1 MAALCGSRAADS
13 VARAGSATSARVC
26 NSLLR
31 PAEQARPR
39 LRPRAPPRKAR
50 ARAAVRAALAA
61 PASPVRAR
69 RAARKRAGAGGRA
82 GRGGGHR
89 PAEPQAADVDSRA
102 DRGGAVSRGGRA
114 GRAAPGDWPRG
125 STAQPLAAMNR
136 VFRRAF
142 STTGRV
148 LAEAEAAA
156 AEATELRLNLAVP
169 ARALISGAEVA
180 RVTLPGRAG
189 RFGVEKSSPSMLA
202 ELRPGV
208 VNVIHLDG
216 RSEDFFVPGGF
227 AFVHGDNR
235 IDVST
240 PEGVRVEDLD
250 AGECLLAPSPAPL
263 QRGARR
269 DGRLRADPVPPLGPA
284 WTSAASASPRL
295 PSPRHPSGRGPR
307 ARPAYCLRFPGLGA
321 RAWAQALPA
330 ARASG
335 PDSCLLRRALGLAP
349 LLPLPPGRRPQR
361 GSAAARPSKKCA
373 RAFPRSRDQ
382 PRASV
387 VAALAVACAPADR
400 VREMA
405 AISSAKRDSTAAG
418 TKDHAKAVVEL
429 EVYKEIGRAV
439 GVNL

>member
-1 MAALCGSRAADS
+1 
-13 VARAGSATSARVC
+13 
-26 NSLLR
+26 
-31 PAEQARPR
+31 
-39 LRPRAPPRKAR
+39 
-50 ARAAVRAALAA
+50 
-61 PASPVRAR
+61 
-69 RAARKRAGAGGRA
+69 
-82 GRGGGHR
+82 
-89 PAEPQAADVDSRA
+89 
-102 DRGGAVSRGGRA
+102 
-114 GRAAPGDWPRG
+114 
-125 STAQPLAAMNR
+125 MNR

-250 AGECLLAPSPAPL
+250 A
-263 QRGARR
+263 
-269 DGRLRADPVPPLGPA
+269 
-284 WTSAASASPRL
+284 
-295 PSPRHPSGRGPR
+295 
-307 ARPAYCLRFPGLGA
+307 
-321 RAWAQALPA
+321 
-330 ARASG
+330 
-335 PDSCLLRRALGLAP
+335 
-349 LLPLPPGRRPQR
+349 
-361 GSAAARPSKKCA
+361 
-373 RAFPRSRDQ
+373 
-382 PRASV
+382 
-387 VAALAVACAPADR
+387 DR